1 MAAEPM
7 RGVYPI
13 MVTPFDDQDRV
24 DEESLR
30 SVVEFNLDGGV
41 HGIGIAFGSEI
52 PKLTDAERVRVAEV
66 VLDQTRGRVP
76 VVVNTGAPSIFAA
89 VVYSQQAEELGADAV
104 MCVPPDAPA
113 EGKRAYF
120 KAISDAIRIP
130 IFVQEAGAAL
140 GAALMREIAEECER
154 VRYAKVE
161 SAPLPRT
168 VYEAVQ
174 HGEGLVTVFGGASGS
189 QLIEELRRGSQGTM
203 PWASLPH
210 AFSRVWNHWQA
221 GEEEAALQLWER
233 EINSVLR
240 IGGLVHKEI
249 LYRQGVIKTPRFR
262 APNPA
267 TPLDEITQ
275 REFDELCERLGIGP
289 RRT

>member
-30 SVVEFNLDGGV
+30 SAVEFNLEGGV

-174 HGEGLVTVFGGASGS
+174 HGEG
-189 QLIEELRRGSQGTM
+189 R
-203 PWASLPH
+203 
-210 AFSRVWNHWQA
+210 
-221 GEEEAALQLWER
+221 
-233 EINSVLR
+233 
-240 IGGLVHKEI
+240 
-249 LYRQGVIKTPRFR
+249 
-262 APNPA
+262 
-267 TPLDEITQ
+267 
-275 REFDELCERLGIGP
+275 
-289 RRT
+289 